1 MFLLPGKD
9 TTRGG
14 TTRGG
19 MWRRRLLLVA
29 PAALVASLAVL
40 PIGGCVPAVAQAHAA
55 AQVTVPDART
65 VAARPDDEQ
74 LAVDTLDEVTRG
86 DFTAVSARF
95 DEALR
100 GQATPEFLANSW
112 NDYQKTFGRFESHG
126 DPKQVA
132 SGNGN
137 VVDVPLHMAKR
148 PGDFRVTF
156 NTEGQIVGLFFLRTG
171 VPVP

>member
-1 MFLLPGKD
+1 M
-9 TTRGG
+9 T
-14 TTRGG
+14 
-19 MWRRRLLLVA
+19 
-29 PAALVASLAVL
+29 
-40 PIGGCVPAVAQAHAA
+40 QAHAA
-55 AQVTVPDART
+55 EHAAVPAAVT
-65 VAARPDDEQ
+65 VAARPDYEQ
-74 LAVDTLDEVTRG
+74 LALDTLGEVTRG

-100 GQATPEFLANSW
+100 GQATAEFLAKSW

-137 VVDVPLHMAKR
+137 VVDVPLHMAKQ
-148 PGDFRVTF
+148 PGTFRVTF
-156 NTEGQIVGLFFLRTG
+156 NTDGQIVGLFFLRTG

>member
-1 MFLLPGKD
+1 MFSLPGKD
-9 TTRGG
+9 V
-14 TTRGG
+14 TRGG
-19 MWRRRLLLVA
+19 MRRRLLLVA
-29 PAALVASLAVL
+29 PAALLAAQAVL
-40 PIGGCVPAVAQAHAA
+40 PIGGSVPGVTPAHAA
-55 AQVTVPDART
+55 EEVAVPAAVTVP
-65 VAARPDDEQ
+65 ARPDYER
-74 LAVDTLDEVTRG
+74 LAIATLDEVTRG

-100 GQATPEFLANSW
+100 GQATPEFLAKSW
-112 NDYQKTFGRFESHG
+112 NDYQKAFGRFESHG

-148 PGDFRVTF
+148 PGTFRVTF
-156 NTEGQIVGLFFLRTG
+156 NTDGQIVGLFFLRTG

>member
-1 MFLLPGKD
+1 MFSLPGKNMA
-9 TTRGG
+9 
-14 TTRGG
+14 RGG
-19 MWRRRLLLVA
+19 MRLLLMVA
-29 PAALVASLAVL
+29 PAALLASQAVL
-40 PIGGCVPAVAQAHAA
+40 PIGGFVTGATPAHAA
-55 AQVTVPDART
+55 EGLAVPAAVTLP
-65 VAARPDDEQ
+65 ARPDYER
-74 LAVDTLDEVTRG
+74 LAVATLDDVTRG
-86 DFTAVSARF
+86 DFAAVSARF

-100 GQATPEFLANSW
+100 GQASAEFLAKSW
-112 NDYQKTFGRFESHG
+112 NDYEKAFGPFESHG

-156 NTEGQIVGLFFLRTG
+156 NTHGQIVGLFFLRTG

>member
-9 TTRGG
+9 RTRGG
-14 TTRGG
+14 T
-19 MWRRRLLLVA
+19 WRRRLLMAAPTALLASQALVPVGGSVPGLA
-29 PAALVASLAVL
+29 QARAAEGAAVPAA
-40 PIGGCVPAVAQAHAA
+40 
-55 AQVTVPDART
+55 VTVP
-65 VAARPDDEQ
+65 ARPDYQ
-74 LAVDTLDEVTRG
+74 RLALDTLDEVTRG

-100 GQATPEFLANSW
+100 GQATPEFLAKSW
-112 NDYQKTFGRFESHG
+112 NDYQKAFGRFESHG